1 MKKLSSAHKHETIY
15 FQELLY
21 HVHCWLFHLSYWDI
35 CDAWYS
41 KCFLVTKACIVLWYP
56 GKNLVGGWVLKHR
69 ETVDLPKVTHLD
81 SSRPRIWT
89 QAVSFLGPL
98 LIIVQHHLEIEGK
111 VKSCS
116 QYPWIWSITLAVSP
130 WDGMPPV
137 MSCQLLKNEWSMQLF
152 YILAGEKIASASKI
166 FWEHDC
172 HQSGFCPMD

>member
-1 MKKLSSAHKHETIY
+1 M
-15 FQELLY
+15 
-21 HVHCWLFHLSYWDI
+21 
-35 CDAWYS
+35 
-41 KCFLVTKACIVLWYP
+41 
-56 GKNLVGGWVLKHR
+56 LKHR
-69 ETVDLPKVTHLD
+69 ETVDLSKVTHLD

-152 YILAGEKIASASKI
+152 YILAGEKIASARKR
-166 FWEHDC
+166 F
-172 HQSGFCPMD
+172 